1 MKTDFEDFKEMMYDV
16 HRALGSER
24 ERLME
29 QVEQLDGF
37 MKMAEATDVL
47 LSEIDGLKDLLAR
60 KQQENEQ
67 LSNELEERLT
77 EVDALKAELERKQA
91 EIDNLQLKQQ
101 LTEAEAKPPEIHN
114 HFESGSSAQVFN
126 DKVTGKFS
134 KFKKWKK
141 RDNKDSRKKKEVK
154 KVS

>member
-1 MKTDFEDFKEMMYDV
+1 MNYEELNDWKYNARLGLEQEVERLKEKEGQMRDYM
-16 HRALGSER
+16 RAL
-24 ERLME
+24 
-29 QVEQLDGF
+29 
-37 MKMAEATDVL
+37 DVTEEL
-47 LSEIDGLKDLLAR
+47 LSEIGDLKDMLAR
-60 KQQENEQ
+60 MRQENEL
-67 LSNELEERLT
+67 LSNELEERSA

-141 RDNKDSRKKKEVK
+141 RDNKDWRKKKEVK
-154 KVS
+154 KAS

>member
-1 MKTDFEDFKEMMYDV
+1 MMNYEELNDWKYNARLGLEQEVERLKEKEGQVRDYM
-16 HRALGSER
+16 RAL
-24 ERLME
+24 
-29 QVEQLDGF
+29 
-37 MKMAEATDVL
+37 DVTEEL
-47 LSEIDGLKDLLAR
+47 LSEIGDLKDMLAR
-60 KQQENEQ
+60 MRQENEL
-67 LSNELEERLT
+67 LSNELEERSA

-141 RDNKDSRKKKEVK
+141 RDYKDSRRSKDFK